1 MLKDKCKLCRRAG
14 EKLFLKG
21 ERCFSAKCA
30 LLRKPYIPGI
40 HGGGTKKAGGRG
52 SRRPSEYGLQL
63 REKQKLKNLYE
74 LREKQFASYVEKAI
88 ISKTRSSTRL
98 MGLLEAR
105 LDNVVFRLGFAVSR
119 SIAKQMVSHGHIMV
133 NGRRSTIP
141 SRQLFKKDVI
151 SIRPQSASKGMF
163 VGLDALLKK
172 YNAPV
177 WLSVDKDKKEGIIK
191 GAPVVDEATLGVN
204 VNTIIEFYSR

>member
-1 MLKDKCKLCRRAG
+1 MLKDKCKICRRAG

-30 LLRKPYIPGI
+30 LVRKPYIPGI
-40 HGGGTKKAGGRG
+40 HGGGMKKAGGRG

-88 ISKTRSSTRL
+88 TSKTKSGTRL
-98 MGLLEAR
+98 MELLESR
-105 LDNVVFRLGFAVSR
+105 LDNVIFRLGFAVSR
-119 SIAKQMVSHGHIMV
+119 SVARQMVSHGHIWV
-133 NGRRSTIP
+133 NGRRSTIA
-141 SRQLFKKDVI
+141 SRQLHKNDVI
-151 SIRPQSASKGMF
+151 AIRPQSAGKGMF
-163 VGLDALLKK
+163 VNLDVLLKK

-191 GAPVVDEATLGVN
+191 GVPTVDEATL
-204 VNTIIEFYSR
+204 